1 MLAHGRKLVLYFWEL
16 CITET
21 SSADLRYLQLCSQP
35 WWMWMSVSDEEVHG
49 EEKRLALGETREFNP
64 GVGVAVSSRA
74 K

>member
-1 MLAHGRKLVLYFWEL
+1 
-16 CITET
+16 
-21 SSADLRYLQLCSQP
+21 
-35 WWMWMSVSDEEVHG
+35 MSVSDEEVHG